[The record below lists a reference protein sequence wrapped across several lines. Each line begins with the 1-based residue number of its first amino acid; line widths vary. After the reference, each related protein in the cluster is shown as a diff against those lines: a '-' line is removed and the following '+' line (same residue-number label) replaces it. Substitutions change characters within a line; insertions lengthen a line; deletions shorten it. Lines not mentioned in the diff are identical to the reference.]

1 MLNKLITAAIL
12 LGIGYFIV
20 TEAGPWLRRQGSGF
34 GQSDSF
40 EDDGGASYCVDL
52 AFAANDS
59 LGDSIRRFGHLPVD
73 LDQWSNAM
81 WEVETAIN
89 DASSSCT
96 CPSDACSTANQALG
110 EMRDQISALDELV
123 RGTAGGYA
131 NPAHR
136 QERILD
142 LLNEARS
149 WV

>member
-1 MLNKLITAAIL
+1 VLNKLMTVAIL

-20 TEAGPWLRRQGSGF
+20 TQAGPWLRRQTGGF

-59 LGDSIRRFGHLPVD
+59 LGDSMRRFGRPPVD
-73 LDQWSNAM
+73 LDQWSNAL
-81 WEVETAIN
+81 WEVESAIN
-89 DASSSCT
+89 DASNSCT

-110 EMRDQISALDELV
+110 EMREQISALDDLI
-123 RGTAGGYA
+123 RGTAAGYA
-131 NPAHR
+131 NPATR
-136 QERILD
+136 QERIVD
-142 LLNEARS
+142 LLYEARS

>member
-20 TEAGPWLRRQGSGF
+20 SQAGPWLGQQAGGSS
-34 GQSDSF
+34 QSDTI

-52 AFAANDS
+52 AFAANDR
-59 LGDSIRRFGHLPVD
+59 LGDSLRRFAHPPVD
-73 LDQWSNAM
+73 LDQWSDSM
-81 WEVETAIN
+81 WEIEGAIN
-89 DASSSCT
+89 EATSSCT

-110 EMRDQISALDELV
+110 EMRDQVSTFDSLV
-123 RGTAGGYA
+123 RGTAAGYA
-131 NPAHR
+131 NPATR